1 MGASPTFFVAKALSS
16 YNYMEIMDHCDS
28 QNSTTQLM
36 QQASSQEQLQ
46 HNMTGGSSACKPSS
60 LVLVFKCG
68 SGPYSD
74 FVRVGSVP
82 YIRS

>member
-16 YNYMEIMDHCDS
+16 YNYMEIMDHHDS

-36 QQASSQEQLQ
+36 QQASSQQLQ
-46 HNMTGGSSACKPSS
+46 HIMAGGSSECKPSS

-68 SGPYSD
+68 SGSYSD
-74 FVRVGSVP
+74 FVA
-82 YIRS
+82 IH

>member
-16 YNYMEIMDHCDS
+16 YNYMEIRDHHDI

-46 HNMTGGSSACKPSS
+46 HNMTRGSSECKPSR

-74 FVRVGSVP
+74 FVA
-82 YIRS
+82 IH